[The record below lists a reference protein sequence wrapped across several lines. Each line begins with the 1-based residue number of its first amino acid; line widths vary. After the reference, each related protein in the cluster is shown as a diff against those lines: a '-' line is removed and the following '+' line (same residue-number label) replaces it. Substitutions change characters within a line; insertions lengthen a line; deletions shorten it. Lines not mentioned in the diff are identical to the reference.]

1 MHTFKCDLL
10 LLNAAAVNA
19 AADNAAAVN
28 AADVNTAANT
38 GSAPRPRPVRA
49 PTLTLTLLRARCLS
63 PQRCELLQ
71 WSMGHQMMMDWLRCE
86 QQRGQSITVTLTAYP
101 SERPTVRRA
110 MLSPSPY
117 ASPSLSPTHTLMP
130 Q

>member
-1 MHTFKCDLL
+1 MHTFTCDLPS
-10 LLNAAAVNA
+10 LLNAAAV
-19 AADNAAAVN
+19 NAAAVN

-38 GSAPRPRPVRA
+38 GTAPRPRPVRA

-86 QQRGQSITVTLTAYP
+86 HHCHP
-101 SERPTVRRA
+101 DRPTHLNVDV
-110 MLSPSPY
+110 LP
-117 ASPSLSPTHTLMP
+117 
-130 Q
+130 